1 MREGGSV
8 VDAEA
13 SDERDRV
20 AVEIADGGQLHTL
33 PTSGPRQG
41 RRGARMAVCYATPR
55 DLTSSLDNEKPSAYR
70 ETLARSLGS

>member
-20 AVEIADGGQLHTL
+20 ADEIADGGQLHTL
-33 PTSGPRQG
+33 STSGPRQG

-55 DLTSSLDNEKPSAYR
+55 DLTLSVDNEKRSACR